1 MKINTRAGRVS
12 AALLACCLLLSQS
25 LWAEDRWVADRPIG
39 TQGGAVDENPH
50 WFAMVGDFFVARPIG
65 LVLTAGGAVLWLVSL
80 PFTMAAGNINE
91 TAETLVLGPAEQTF
105 VRCLGC
111 RQSGYTYKDDDQYQ
125 RQKQEAALADES
137 IH

>member
-12 AALLACCLLLSQS
+12 AAFLACCLLLPQS
-25 LWAEDRWVADRPIG
+25 LWAADRISG

-50 WFAMVGDFFVARPIG
+50 WFAMVGDFFVARPLG
-65 LVLTAGGAVLWLVSL
+65 LVLTAGGTALWLVSL
-80 PFTMAAGNINE
+80 PFTLAAGNANE

-111 RQSGYTYKDDDQYQ
+111 RQSGYTYKDIDQ
-125 RQKQEAALADES
+125 RQKRQQETALTDE
-137 IH
+137 